1 MFETLDKSRT
11 HVPRMM
17 QGVIAAEAVRK
28 EQGSLEPEIEEIN
41 EGATHGGAADT
52 TANNGETR
60 GIKRP
65 EVVEKDHTWD
75 ETLKSIEDLLP
86 SEGGFHKTNA

>member
-1 MFETLDKSRT
+1 
-11 HVPRMM
+11 M

-28 EQGSLEPEIEEIN
+28 EQGSLEPEIEDAIEIN
-41 EGATHGGAADT
+41 EGATCGGAADT
-52 TANNGETR
+52 TANNGGTR